1 MARENRSERRGRMRY
16 GMCLNDQC
24 PRCKSKEV
32 QQIPPRKE
40 LVCEECG
47 KPLREC
53 PPPPTGPN
61 KKMIIGIIIA
71 ILLCGGV
78 GVGIYKLTHK
88 EEPTTIEPQG
98 GGKTGGGD
106 DTGETGQGGET
117 PNDPTGGDDE
127 NPQGG
132 GGPTPPPPLTDPNEI
147 KLSFGSYTGD
157 QRDGYPHGTGTVT
170 FTRQHTFK
178 TSSGDQTVYPGETL
192 TGKFYDGMLNHGNL
206 IQRND
211 NKVPLMGIRIK

>member
-1 MARENRSERRGRMRY
+1 MAKKIGKCVNLDCDNYKQRVDVNPGEEFVCPLCGQPLDEGRDTKTI
-16 GMCLNDQC
+16 NTD
-24 PRCKSKEV
+24 KDK
-32 QQIPPRKE
+32 
-40 LVCEECG
+40 
-47 KPLREC
+47 
-53 PPPPTGPN
+53 N

-88 EEPTTIEPQG
+88 EEPTITEQG
-98 GGKTGGGD
+98 GGKTDGGD